1 MSDESFLYGILASL
15 TKFLDSRTSMMKAMY
30 QEDVRRDF
38 LMKEKLQSLDETG
51 GVTVQPVSNP
61 TDLSPVNNLMPN
73 IMMGSAARSDT
84 GQRGNTV
91 RAASGFMG
99 PLGPNVNVSN
109 AVDISASPVGATDLS
124 TDLQD
129 IGLNDGIHKNISA
142 KIEDDFELDERLK
155 EAFGRTL
162 ALPAKAAAVAL
173 VDLMSKIPPAGEASA
188 QAITNN
194 IAELTAAFDLQ
205 PMNVDKDKTDDE
217 GADSDDPDDSKN
229 FGLLELLVAGV
240 TAGASALGADGD
252 DPSTPTSGAIVTT
265 GSGGMGDPPYLKSPP
280 YTGTADGIGLGG
292 ASGRSLEPTKDRSIL
307 QKSFMMSPLGMSLMG
322 GNSILNSVSQ
332 TDQFKNLV
340 NVSKD
345 VFNNTGLGFMANLG
359 SNFMSGVSN
368 IFNSEGNKVNLT
380 ELTDSVIQQNIERA
394 QEKVNLETA
403 SLIGNDSMSS
413 SMLPKPFKPP
423 SVEGTDIAKPRV
435 KQSVYLS
442 VYNKT
447 SQF

>member
-1 MSDESFLYGILASL
+1 MSS
-15 TKFLDSRTSMMKAMY
+15 
-30 QEDVRRDF
+30 
-38 LMKEKLQSLDETG
+38 
-51 GVTVQPVSNP
+51 
-61 TDLSPVNNLMPN
+61 
-73 IMMGSAARSDT
+73 
-84 GQRGNTV
+84 
-91 RAASGFMG
+91 
-99 PLGPNVNVSN
+99 
-109 AVDISASPVGATDLS
+109 
-124 TDLQD
+124 
-129 IGLNDGIHKNISA
+129 
-142 KIEDDFELDERLK
+142 
-155 EAFGRTL
+155 
-162 ALPAKAAAVAL
+162 
-173 VDLMSKIPPAGEASA
+173 
-188 QAITNN
+188 
-194 IAELTAAFDLQ
+194 
-205 PMNVDKDKTDDE
+205 
-217 GADSDDPDDSKN
+217 
-229 FGLLELLVAGV
+229 
-240 TAGASALGADGD
+240 
-252 DPSTPTSGAIVTT
+252 AIVR
-265 GSGGMGDPPYLKSPP
+265 GGRGAQGDPPHLKSAP

-307 QKSFMMSPLGMSLMG
+307 QKSFMMSPLSMSLMG

-403 SLIGNDSMSS
+403 SLIGDRSMSNLS
-413 SMLPKPFKPP
+413 LRKPRKPQN
-423 SVEGTDIAKPRV
+423 VEGTDIARPRV

>member
-1 MSDESFLYGILASL
+1 MTDESFLYGILASL
-15 TKFLDSRTSMMKAMY
+15 TKFLDSRTAMMKAMY

-38 LMKEKLQSLDETG
+38 LMREKLQSLDETG

-99 PLGPNVNVSN
+99 PLGPNVDVTN

-124 TDLQD
+124 TDLAE

-217 GADSDDPDDSKN
+217 GADSDDEDDSKN

-240 TAGASALGADGD
+240 TAGASALGASGGD
-252 DPSTPTSGAIVTT
+252 SPTAMSSSIVTT
-265 GSGGMGDPPYLKSPP
+265 GGMGDPPHLKTSAP

-359 SNFMSGVSN
+359 SNFMSSASN

-403 SLIGNDSMSS
+403 SLIGDSSVS
-413 SMLPKPFKPP
+413 KSLIQKPFKPP
-423 SVEGTDIAKPRV
+423 TVEGTDIARPRV

>member
-1 MSDESFLYGILASL
+1 MTDESFLYGILASL
-15 TKFLDSRTSMMKAMY
+15 TKFLDSRTAMMKAMY

-38 LMKEKLQSLDETG
+38 LMREKLQSLDETG

-73 IMMGSAARSDT
+73 MMLGSAARSDR

-162 ALPAKAAAVAL
+162 ALPAKSAAVAL

-205 PMNVDKDKTDDE
+205 PMNVDKDKTDDQ

-229 FGLLELLVAGV
+229 YGLLELLVAGV
-240 TAGASALGADGD
+240 TQGVRSLGSDND
-252 DPSTPTSGAIVTT
+252 SPTEMSSAIVR
-265 GSGGMGDPPYLKSPP
+265 GGRGAQGDPPHLKSAP

-307 QKSFMMSPLGMSLMG
+307 QKSFMMSPLSMSLMG

-359 SNFMSGVSN
+359 SNFMSGASN

-403 SLIGNDSMSS
+403 SLIGDRSMSNLS
-413 SMLPKPFKPP
+413 LRKPRKPQN
-423 SVEGTDIAKPRV
+423 VEGTDIARPRV

>member
-1 MSDESFLYGILASL
+1 
-15 TKFLDSRTSMMKAMY
+15 
-30 QEDVRRDF
+30 
-38 LMKEKLQSLDETG
+38 
-51 GVTVQPVSNP
+51 
-61 TDLSPVNNLMPN
+61 
-73 IMMGSAARSDT
+73 
-84 GQRGNTV
+84 
-91 RAASGFMG
+91 
-99 PLGPNVNVSN
+99 
-109 AVDISASPVGATDLS
+109 
-124 TDLQD
+124 
-129 IGLNDGIHKNISA
+129 
-142 KIEDDFELDERLK
+142 
-155 EAFGRTL
+155 
-162 ALPAKAAAVAL
+162 
-173 VDLMSKIPPAGEASA
+173 
-188 QAITNN
+188 
-194 IAELTAAFDLQ
+194 
-205 PMNVDKDKTDDE
+205 
-217 GADSDDPDDSKN
+217 
-229 FGLLELLVAGV
+229 
-240 TAGASALGADGD
+240 
-252 DPSTPTSGAIVTT
+252 
-265 GSGGMGDPPYLKSPP
+265 
-280 YTGTADGIGLGG
+280 
-292 ASGRSLEPTKDRSIL
+292 
-307 QKSFMMSPLGMSLMG
+307 MMSPLGMSLMG